1 MKIASFFSGCGGLD
15 LGFKEAGYDIIW
27 ANDNATSVKA
37 TFQHNFPETNF
48 NDANIN
54 NLSLEDIPND
64 AIGFIGGP
72 PCQSWSNAGKG
83 RGFEDPRGKVFL
95 TFIKILKE
103 KQPLFFVAENVK
115 GIMAIRNKDSFEK
128 IEQSFKDAG
137 YDLWVK
143 CLNANDYDVPQKR
156 ERVFFIGFRED
167 LKINYH
173 FPTPLQEKPCVS
185 DAIRNLQDSAVSM
198 GGQPI
203 INAHEYWVGSYSY
216 IYMSRN
222 RVLDWNQPSY
232 TIQASGRQ
240 TSIHPMAPK
249 MEKVMKDVFR
259 FIPGNENQYRRLT
272 ARECARIQ
280 TFPDTFEFIY
290 QNLNDAYKMI
300 GNAVPVRLAYHIAV
314 SIQNTLQQQAER
326 LPEGIVMPIE

>member
-1 MKIASFFSGCGGLD
+1 
-15 LGFKEAGYDIIW
+15 
-27 ANDNATSVKA
+27 
-37 TFQHNFPETNF
+37 
-48 NDANIN
+48 
-54 NLSLEDIPND
+54 
-64 AIGFIGGP
+64 
-72 PCQSWSNAGKG
+72 
-83 RGFEDPRGKVFL
+83 
-95 TFIKILKE
+95 
-103 KQPLFFVAENVK
+103 
-115 GIMAIRNKDSFEK
+115 MAVRNKESFEK

-167 LKINYH
+167 LKIDYH

-203 INAHEYWVGSYSY
+203 INAHEYWVGGYSY

-259 FIPGNENQYRRLT
+259 FIPGHENQYRRLT

-290 QNLNDAYKMI
+290 QNLNDVYKMI
-300 GNAVPVRLAYHIAV
+300 GNAVPVRLAYHIAA